1 MLERLLAYF
10 STPAEAPG
18 DRDRRA
24 RVAAAALLQE
34 LALADHNLRSVERKR
49 ILLSLQADFALSEAE
64 ARALMDAAAES
75 RKSGHSLHRL
85 AAVVRETMSASDRK
99 KVVAAMWK
107 LAAVDGEID
116 ANEEVLMASFT
127 ALLGVDPRSQAD
139 ARAIARNSKTVILD
153 DE

>member
-10 STPAEAPG
+10 STPAEAPA

-24 RVAAAALLQE
+24 RIAAAALLQE
-34 LALADHNLRSVERKR
+34 LALADHHLRSVERQR
-49 ILLSLQADFALSEAE
+49 ILLSLQADFALTEAE
-64 ARALMDAAAES
+64 AHALMDAAAES

-85 AAVVRETMSASDRK
+85 AAVVRETMSAADRK

-116 ANEEVLMASFT
+116 ANEEALMASFT
-127 ALLGVDPRSQAD
+127 ALLGVDARAEAD
-139 ARAIARNSKTVILD
+139 ARAIASASKTVILD